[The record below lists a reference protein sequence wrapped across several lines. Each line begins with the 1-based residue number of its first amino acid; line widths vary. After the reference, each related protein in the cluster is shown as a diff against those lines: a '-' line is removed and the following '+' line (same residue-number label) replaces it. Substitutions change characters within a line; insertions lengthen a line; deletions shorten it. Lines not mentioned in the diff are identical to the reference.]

1 MLLYSERTENTSS
14 LKPNLDASK
23 RQEVETLHC
32 RKPTH
37 NRQWTETE
45 KNIIT
50 LQCLDDGSLYSVIFS
65 RSFITFQMDLY
76 IVHLKQFSQQ

>member
-1 MLLYSERTENTSS
+1 MLLYSEGMENTSS

-37 NRQWTETE
+37 NRQWTERE
-45 KNIIT
+45 NNIIK
-50 LQCLDDGSLYSVIFS
+50 LQCLDDGSLYNFS
-65 RSFITFQMDLY
+65 DFFKVFYNFPDGF
-76 IVHLKQFSQQ
+76 VHCTSKTV

>member
-1 MLLYSERTENTSS
+1 MLLYSEGMENTSS

-37 NRQWTETE
+37 NRQWTERE
-45 KNIIT
+45 NNIIK
-50 LQCLDDGSLYSVIFS
+50 LQCLDDGSLYLVIFS

-76 IVHLKQFSQQ
+76 IVHLKQFNKQ